1 MSADGAT
8 LGVAVLASGSGS
20 NFQSLIDRLH
30 DDSSCGVRL
39 VGLVASRPGIGALER
54 AERAGISTAVLP
66 SAVRDGPVPSEPGE
80 ASAREAEWLLERLQ
94 GVEADLVVLAGYL
107 RLVPAGVV
115 RRYRGRM
122 INIHP
127 ALLPSFGGE
136 GMYGR
141 RVHETVLEAG
151 CRVTG
156 PTVHFVNEVYD
167 RGAIIAQWPVP
178 VREGDDPESLAA
190 RVLEKEH
197 RLLPA
202 VVRAFAEGGFR
213 LTPEGRCEWS
223 EDWFGADGF
232 RLRGGAGMSRYMF
245 DREPTST
252 TGE

>member
-1 MSADGAT
+1 MGADAAP

-20 NFQSLIDRLH
+20 NFQSLVDRVH
-30 DDSSCGVRL
+30 DDPSCGVRL

-54 AERAGISTAVLP
+54 AERAGIPTAVLP

-80 ASAREAEWLLERLQ
+80 ASAEEVGWLLERLQ

-115 RRYRGRM
+115 RRFRGRM

-141 RVHETVLEAG
+141 RVHEAVLEAG

-190 RVLEKEH
+190 RVLEREH

-202 VVRAFAEGGFR
+202 VVRAFAEGWFR

-245 DREPTST
+245 ERKPTST